1 METEK
6 LKELIKDNIRDIV
19 KRLAQIDRLIDSIE
33 DYDKLDDLLY
43 YNNEIINETLEEIEN
58 NISAL

>member
-19 KRLAQIDRLIDSIE
+19 KRLAQIDRLIEDIE
-33 DYDKLDDLLY
+33 DYDKL
-43 YNNEIINETLEEIEN
+43 NEIDNLTYFNINETLEEIEN